1 MKASATDPSTELED
15 LILRALHGLA
25 DDAEGAALASQ
36 LAASSEAR
44 ELFTDHAMLHG
55 FLASEAKAG
64 GFAVDREA
72 FFAALENPPSAPN
85 IVRTRRWW
93 WLSAA
98 AAMVVGLLSLTLL
111 LLPNNAAAALDRVL
125 AALDRPVD
133 CSYVIRVRDPGADR
147 QGGNPVEK
155 PDRGRFPP
163 GAFLDGARLHLRG
176 SSQYVLEQALPDGV
190 TRTLGSDGQT
200 SWSIRGDGPV
210 RTSTDPNHFSGGVL
224 AGRQAMPFLELRT
237 QLEDLRRFYQL
248 ELFTPPADPGTPA
261 GLQGLRGSRHS
272 AAQGGPREIEL
283 WFDPATNRIHRM
295 LLNGLPRGAGGP
307 ASIALELASTAPL
320 PPDFFHHQ
328 AHHEPSRPVEAAT
341 TTRSN

>member
-1 MKASATDPSTELED
+1 MKDSATDPSADLEE

-25 DDAEGAALASQ
+25 DEAEGGALATR

-55 FLASEAKAG
+55 FLATEAQAG
-64 GFAVDREA
+64 GFAADREA
-72 FFAALENPPSAPN
+72 FFAALENPPSAPR

-98 AAMVVGLLSLTLL
+98 AAMVVGLVCLTLL
-111 LLPNNAAAALDRVL
+111 LLPNNAAAALDQVI
-125 AALDRPVD
+125 AALDRSVD
-133 CSYVIRVRDPGADR
+133 CSYVIRVLDPGGDR
-147 QGGNPVEK
+147 QGGNPLEK

-163 GAFLDGARLHLRG
+163 AAFLDGARLHLRG

-210 RTSTDPNHFSGGVL
+210 RTSTDPCHFGAGVL
-224 AGRQAMPFLELRT
+224 AGQQNTPFLELRT

-248 ELFTPPADPGTPA
+248 EWFTPPTDPATPA
-261 GLQGLRGSRHS
+261 RLKGLRGLRHS
-272 AAQGGPREIEL
+272 AAQGGPKEIEL
-283 WFDPATNRIHRM
+283 WFDPATGQIHRM

-307 ASIALELASTAPL
+307 ASIALELVSTAPL

-328 AHHEPSRPVEAAT
+328 AHHEPSRRVQAET
-341 TTRSN
+341 TPHSR